1 MQPHPVRTDITIQND
16 SAAQLP
22 QAGPN
27 SILAGFFLGFEL
39 QRPLASALSPALIG
53 SAGSGRAAA
62 APPGRPALHRRTC
75 RGTARRAL
83 LQ

>member
-39 QRPLASALSPALIG
+39 QRPLASTLSQAPSSKHC
-53 SAGSGRAAA
+53 SARQAQVE
-62 APPGRPALHRRTC
+62 P
-75 RGTARRAL
+75 
-83 LQ
+83 